1 MIRKIFSATLVFVM
15 ATLSCFAQL
24 ESPCEPTDNDSPCP
38 LDTWVVVL
46 AVMAFVFAVVHLYR
60 KQKAIQA

>member
-1 MIRKIFSATLVFVM
+1 MIKKIFPTTLIFM
-15 ATLSCFAQL
+15 LATLSCFAQL

-46 AVMAFVFAVVHLYR
+46 AIVAFTFAVIHLYR